1 MLRRVRSSLSFKLK
15 DKLPIRRTRSHVYA
29 VKDSEPG
36 GLPEPAT
43 RVEKIERLSVT
54 QELGL
59 QNGPEM
65 EYCGPPS
72 HLERIDEG
80 VTARPKGIG
89 YTVYLASNK
98 PQPARV
104 DSDSDFWSGKSSSES
119 KESVSTV
126 SQASDN
132 EGKDAAPENK
142 QTKDETDAST
152 TNVVRR
158 RKPRRKDDK
167 GLSHLSKEER
177 ESILLL
183 EEVLTDFG
191 GWESVRSK
199 APPPESDSDVDTDEE
214 TSAILADVES
224 SRPSGPPSRRST
236 PSSRRRD
243 DGSPAGAR
251 GGDRLRT
258 SRAERDKKITS
269 MVDDNWV
276 LRKPETDTNDF
287 TIVSSVIPRQP
298 RKDSPPK
305 AERPSSMYQFGRQP
319 MYFPEDGNDDVD
331 VARKPSWVKQNQ
343 AWYARNGHA
352 SNGVDAERP
361 SSVKKSPHAQK
372 ESKEQQRPD
381 RNGPKE
387 ESDVTN
393 SAMTSSGQSEKI
405 TVEYNNSGVTSRP
418 KHEEVQRLSM
428 KVMTSHHKVASR
440 ASSRGMTS
448 EDEYSTD
455 SLSDLTPD
463 TDSSHGS
470 WRRGGPDSLVSSPRT
485 PDSSVPNSPA
495 NTYVANPNDSDNARP
510 DSDAS
515 RMYPTNSDVLES
527 PMKPSMIRKM
537 STEHQLAAFARP
549 TVSNID
555 SRPAPKPLKGLPSKS
570 KSQTSVKP
578 RALEPPKKTRA
589 PDPPKKVRAP
599 EPPRINQPQANMSS
613 GNGEAT
619 LDFGKQKSV
628 TSCEDSATSRPK
640 QASGTLKPP
649 ASPSVVVVRNT
660 SPDVTQQHR
669 RPAKEKQPEQSPPK
683 NKTSSGN
690 KNKASNEMRTL
701 KPSQKG
707 AFVTLKHKAPRK
719 RAGGSKRGLPKP
731 HTKTGSDHSKTHD
744 RYHEQSHGRSD
755 RTQHVPVS
763 PERRDQTG
771 SSIVLLSED
780 PDSRRA
786 GAFVIRPA
794 SALYR

>member
-29 VKDSEPG
+29 VKDTEPD
-36 GLPEPAT
+36 GLPEPTT

-54 QELGL
+54 QEMGL

-98 PQPARV
+98 SQPARV

-132 EGKDAAPENK
+132 EGRDGATDNK
-142 QTKDETDAST
+142 QTKDEPDAS

-214 TSAILADVES
+214 TSAILGETES
-224 SRPSGPPSRRST
+224 SRQSGPPSRRST
-236 PSSRRRD
+236 PSSRRRE

-251 GGDRLRT
+251 GNDRLRT
-258 SRAERDKKITS
+258 NRAERDKKVTS
-269 MVDDNWV
+269 MIDDNWV
-276 LRKPETDTNDF
+276 LRKPETDPDEVTV
-287 TIVSSVIPRQP
+287 VSSVIPRQP

-319 MYFPEDGNDDVD
+319 MYFPEGSNDDID
-331 VARKPSWVKQNQ
+331 VGRKPSWVKQNQ
-343 AWYARNGHA
+343 AWFSRNGHA
-352 SNGVDAERP
+352 SNGVERP
-361 SSVKKSPHAQK
+361 QPAKTSPQK
-372 ESKEQQRPD
+372 DAKDQLRSD

-387 ESDVTN
+387 KAGDMNPVV
-393 SAMTSSGQSEKI
+393 TSSGQSEKI
-405 TVEYNNSGVTSRP
+405 TVDYSHVGVTSRS

-428 KVMTSHHKVASR
+428 KVMTSSQHKVASR

-495 NTYVANPNDSDNARP
+495 NTYVATPSAPDNTRP
-510 DSDAS
+510 DPDAS
-515 RMYPTNSDVLES
+515 RLNSDVLEES
-527 PMKPSMIRKM
+527 PMKPSLIRKM
-537 STEHQLAAFARP
+537 STENQLAAFARP
-549 TVSNID
+549 TVTKSET
-555 SRPAPKPLKGLPSKS
+555 RPAPKPLKGLPSKS
-570 KSQTSVKP
+570 KSQAGVKP
-578 RALEPPKKTRA
+578 
-589 PDPPKKVRAP
+589 RAP
-599 EPPRINQPQANMSS
+599 EPPKKSPEPPKKARAPQPPKITHSQAGTSS

-628 TSCEDSATSRPK
+628 SSSGKDAATSRPT
-640 QASGTLKPP
+640 QLSEHLKPP

-660 SPDVTQQHR
+660 SPDVTQQNR
-669 RPAKEKQPEQSPPK
+669 RPAKEKQPEHSAPK
-683 NKTSSGN
+683 NKTSSGQRA
-690 KNKASNEMRTL
+690 KASNEMRTL

-719 RAGGSKRGLPKP
+719 RAGGSKRGVPKSQI
-731 HTKTGSDHSKTHD
+731 KTGSDNSKAQGRAQD
-744 RYHEQSHGRSD
+744 RYHEQSYGRPVPD
-755 RTQHVPVS
+755 RTQYVPVS
-763 PERRDQTG
+763 PERRDQAG
-771 SSIVLLSED
+771 SSIVLLQED
-780 PDSRRA
+780 PATRRA

-794 SALYR
+794 MALYR